1 MIDLDDI
8 LEKRG
13 LSYDSLTAEEKQTYH
28 QMQEALNRGDLTL
41 TRVKDAIAEMMDGV
55 TKDLV
60 DEPEYIQVFIF
71 KVRNLKNL
79 YLKAR
84 LKNYILIDALLTSPE
99 KAQRAIEQQ
108 LGAMI
113 DQKDR

>member
-13 LSYDSLTAEEKQTYH
+13 LSYDKLTPDEKETYLQMSNALQT
-28 QMQEALNRGDLTL
+28 GDLTL
-41 TRVKDAIAEMMDGV
+41 QRVKEAIASMKESV
-55 TKDLV
+55 ENELI

-71 KVRNLKNL
+71 KVRNLRNL
-79 YLKAR
+79 YLKSR

-99 KAQRAIEQQ
+99 RTQRAIERQ

-113 DQKDR
+113 DSRG